1 MSEPMFITILLE
13 ELNKSIFK
21 SLNSWRQL
29 ECCSLSAFVGV
40 ESSSNQSVRVCSYRY
55 IVYQICYNIY

>member
-29 ECCSLSAFVGV
+29 GCCSLSAFVGV
-40 ESSSNQSVRVCSYRY
+40 ESSSINRCGYAL
-55 IVYQICYNIY
+55 IDT